1 MWTEKVH
8 EINTYNPDCR
18 DANDYYYNTELSGNI
33 SPLTKFFFNTFVNTI
48 GQKNI
53 IVSFPDNILRP
64 LPLIAYTYSFLQKK
78 STMIFTSNTRGLEKK
93 SPREIHNLN
102 YYMLNWDGEYLFYD
116 IPIGYL
122 YKDKIEAKIHMPLAN
137 RRFRKRYT
145 EHLKQN
151 FITTNGPKILLYAD
165 NSTKIVENVN
175 SILLDNNT
183 KFKNEMEFD
192 LGCIIFE
199 NVDRY
204 INSKYTSKKFVNWI
218 KNYMTKG
225 ISFVFHFSNSSSPF
239 INYIREKTDSF
250 VIPFSKGILTNNN
263 GIAKP
268 TMDYYH
274 SVDTEKAKIIEKYN
288 IDRPYFYS
296 DDKNIRVFEPL
307 IESGNIDRH
316 FLEAKNL
323 LKRIDESSIRN
334 KKFYYRSLGIL
345 YSLQDLIINPS
356 KYKIRFG
363 DYEIG
368 WRFFRIPEFLD
379 MFLNRISNENEFNQ
393 LILANYISELDN
405 IYSELSKCKRFGED
419 SSYTRIGKD
428 YKILEIILNKNQFYN
443 KNHTLMIGAYSNSE
457 ASILKGELDK
467 FGVDNVEVR
476 HIGWLNKSNFDR
488 SDYNLLL
495 PGPLPVRYFSELLRP
510 YKKILILAYN
520 GYNFNRIKD
529 QIKLVSEYSVSE
541 EIVSMNY
548 FKEIY
553 DYVGLPQNDAL
564 FRDYQ
569 ERLDKLEVE
578 EELIS
583 AEKPINSF
591 DGIKKLITIESSDY
605 KEDLNNLG
613 QMIKNMKAEDKKINY
628 QHPSSECL
636 EFTLRNLENGRK
648 CRKSLPIEKTY
659 FFLKNIGS
667 KIEEGSPKDL
677 KPGNFVIVIDN
688 DEKKTLLQLI
698 IEIYDLESS
707 IDKEII
713 EFWKEKLILF
723 IKNTGI
729 KYRELYDVYSDMGGE
744 KHYQTVLNW
753 GKGKVIGPENP
764 KDLYIIGKILDE
776 KILQENCDLISDEIE
791 KVRNIHR
798 ITGRKLKNVIKA
810 IIFEGQSLDAQ
821 NLSYEEYLFYEKVKN
836 GIYEILEI
844 R

>member
-1 MWTEKVH
+1 
-8 EINTYNPDCR
+8 
-18 DANDYYYNTELSGNI
+18 
-33 SPLTKFFFNTFVNTI
+33 VN
-48 GQKNI
+48 
-53 IVSFPDNILRP
+53 FR
-64 LPLIAYTYSFLQKK
+64 
-78 STMIFTSNTRGLEKK
+78 TR
-93 SPREIHNLN
+93 S
-102 YYMLNWDGEYLFYD
+102 
-116 IPIGYL
+116 
-122 YKDKIEAKIHMPLAN
+122 
-137 RRFRKRYT
+137 
-145 EHLKQN
+145 
-151 FITTNGPKILLYAD
+151 
-165 NSTKIVENVN
+165 
-175 SILLDNNT
+175 
-183 KFKNEMEFD
+183 
-192 LGCIIFE
+192 
-199 NVDRY
+199 
-204 INSKYTSKKFVNWI
+204 
-218 KNYMTKG
+218 
-225 ISFVFHFSNSSSPF
+225 
-239 INYIREKTDSF
+239 
-250 VIPFSKGILTNNN
+250 
-263 GIAKP
+263 
-268 TMDYYH
+268 
-274 SVDTEKAKIIEKYN
+274 DT
-288 IDRPYFYS
+288 
-296 DDKNIRVFEPL
+296 L
-307 IESGNIDRH
+307 
-316 FLEAKNL
+316 
-323 LKRIDESSIRN
+323 
-334 KKFYYRSLGIL
+334 
-345 YSLQDLIINPS
+345 
-356 KYKIRFG
+356 
-363 DYEIG
+363 
-368 WRFFRIPEFLD
+368 
-379 MFLNRISNENEFNQ
+379 
-393 LILANYISELDN
+393 
-405 IYSELSKCKRFGED
+405 LSKCKRFGED